1 MYDPTLR
8 RHSGEEVGGAVGAAL
23 VCGSVSADD
32 PEFIAAAR
40 SSYDAI
46 AGAYREQ
53 HPDGL
58 GDRPLERGLLTAFA
72 ELVRAGGTAPV
83 ADLGSGPGY
92 VTARLHALGVP
103 VFGVDV
109 SPRTV
114 ELARRSHPGLRFH
127 VGSLT
132 SLDLPDGSLGGIV
145 ALYSIIH
152 VPDEH
157 LTETF
162 AGFHRVLEP
171 GGHVLLAFQ
180 SGDEDDRLRLTE
192 RFGQAISLDC
202 YWRTPETVADHL
214 TKAGLLLKARVLR
227 EPEEDE
233 TRPRAFLLARK
244 PA

>member
-1 MYDPTLR
+1 MYETTLHHR
-8 RHSGEEVGGAVGAAL
+8 SSEEGGGAVGAPL
-23 VCGSVSADD
+23 GCGSVSAQD

-46 AGAYREQ
+46 AGPYRER

-132 SLDLPDGSLGGIV
+132 SLDLPDGSLGGIA

-152 VPDEH
+152 VPDEY

-180 SGDEDDRLRLTE
+180 SGDEDDRSRLSE
-192 RFGQAISLDC
+192 RFGQAVSLDC
-202 YWRTPETVADHL
+202 YWRTPETVAGHL
-214 TKAGLLLKARVLR
+214 TRAGLRIQARVLR